1 MKSYSEER
9 IFDAE
14 EIRLLRR
21 ATSLVERVRS
31 EVPRSAIQESAT
43 RACDPRELVTPSKG
57 EIRCHELARAV
68 GRVLSLEFIDGSY
81 GFVDHTWL
89 WTTPFPKEATEEAL
103 ALGFPNILDVYAVG
117 QLPQVRLVSCR
128 SGGALPH
135 VGWSYRPGRPRTDI
149 DWKLV
154 QELVAE
160 MRGT

>member
-21 ATSLVERVRS
+21 ATSLVERVATRGSATPGSATRGS
-31 EVPRSAIQESAT
+31 EVPRSTTLE
-43 RACDPRELVTPSKG
+43 G

-89 WTTPFPKEATEEAL
+89 WTTPFPKEATEETL

-128 SGGALPH
+128 SGSALPH
-135 VGWSYRPGRPRTDI
+135 VGWSYRPSRPRTDI